1 MTMLWLQT
9 VWVDL
14 KAVPVLVLVCCVSL
28 TMALTSFMKSTRYKR
43 VIPEARTKR
52 IKGLEEMRRAV
63 EQHKVMGNSGV
74 DESILHLTLREL
86 CKQLKEGSLTPAS
99 VLYSY
104 MEKALEVTKEL
115 NCITDYLSESQAQ
128 VKELGESGI
137 RGMLYGIP
145 ISIKDN
151 LFYKGH
157 DSTCGLSR
165 FINKPEEE
173 DSIIVQVLKKQGAIP
188 FVKTNVPQSLLS
200 YECSNPI
207 FGSTANPYN
216 GNRTSGGSSGGE
228 GALIAGGG
236 SILGFGSD
244 IGGSIRFPASFCGI
258 CGFKPTANRL
268 SKKGIKASV
277 AGQKTLEVMIGPMA
291 RDVDSLALCMKALLC
306 EDMFRLDPTVPPIPF
321 KDEIYSNTKMLR
333 IGYFESD
340 GYWIPNP
347 SMRRA
352 IRETKQLLEEA
363 GHTLIPFTPPKTYFA
378 MNTII
383 IPGILADGGA
393 SLLKRMDGD
402 IIDPN
407 MKQQFFMCKI
417 PTIIKKILS
426 FLLKPFSPRIADFLK
441 AASGVSSVTLLW
453 EYHNAAEV
461 YSDEYM
467 NQWKKQDLD
476 VLLCPSLGP
485 AFKFG
490 YAGKLIAAASGMS
503 IFNLLNYPAGIVP
516 VSKVSEQDEE
526 ELKHYTGY
534 NNDFWDRTFKKAV
547 MGGVGL
553 PLAVQCVALPWQD
566 ELCLYFMREVER
578 LVCAKKGI

>member
-1 MTMLWLQT
+1 
-9 VWVDL
+9 
-14 KAVPVLVLVCCVSL
+14 
-28 TMALTSFMKSTRYKR
+28 
-43 VIPEARTKR
+43 
-52 IKGLEEMRRAV
+52 
-63 EQHKVMGNSGV
+63 MGNSGV

-363 GHTLIPFTPPKTYFA
+363 GHTVSLSVFQENCKDWVERKVIINDTEFLYF
-378 MNTII
+378 
-383 IPGILADGGA
+383 G
-393 SLLKRMDGD
+393 
-402 IIDPN
+402 
-407 MKQQFFMCKI
+407 Q
-417 PTIIKKILS
+417 
-426 FLLKPFSPRIADFLK
+426 
-441 AASGVSSVTLLW
+441 
-453 EYHNAAEV
+453 V